1 MPVCVDMGDL
11 YGTGTKQVGEGSLQP
26 SSVCAMHTPALVTAP
41 AQAVCSEEQNRN
53 ANQWRSTGRAAWLRA
68 LGYGLCVCQGGGVGG
83 ERGQESLVLA
93 QTPLLPSFNASLPF
107 PFSFIIK
114 F

>member
-26 SSVCAMHTPALVTAP
+26 SSVCAMHSPALVTAP

-53 ANQWRSTGRAAWLRA
+53 ANQ
-68 LGYGLCVCQGGGVGG
+68 
-83 ERGQESLVLA
+83 
-93 QTPLLPSFNASLPF
+93 
-107 PFSFIIK
+107 
-114 F
+114 